1 MTKPTLA
8 FQPEADRYYAEGH
21 WRDGDLWED
30 FDRRVDE
37 HPDKAALILD
47 DREVTF
53 DGAAPRGDRRVEA
66 GSRTAVSSR
75 GTS

>member
-8 FQPEADRYYAEGH
+8 FQPEAERYYAEGH

-30 FDRRVDE
+30 FDRRVEE
-37 HPDKAALILD
+37 HPDKVALILD

-53 DGAAPRGDRRVEA
+53 DGAAGARRSACRA
-66 GSRTAVSSR
+66 GSPTAASSR
-75 GTS
+75 ATS